1 VTFALLVAR
10 SHNATLDWG
19 FVPDRRTWI
28 GVCARSVIGLG
39 IMPGPF
45 AIYPLGSSFDSDPS
59 CVARRETCEETQ
71 MSADDEA
78 FIPYLVLVRFDKDGG
93 DLKRRLAESVPA
105 LKDALADIGKVQ
117 FVEMSYDGSMAA
129 FLVAAN
135 PRFEDVLQV
144 QAHLQSPRTGKSSA
158 LVVHDKVLVV
168 TLETGTALR
177 MERTTSWLREFG
189 LLVE

>member
-1 VTFALLVAR
+1 
-10 SHNATLDWG
+10 
-19 FVPDRRTWI
+19 
-28 GVCARSVIGLG
+28 
-39 IMPGPF
+39 
-45 AIYPLGSSFDSDPS
+45 
-59 CVARRETCEETQ
+59 

-105 LKDALADIGKVQ
+105 LKDALADLGKVQ

-168 TLETGTALR
+168 TLETGTASR